1 MQYGSAMPRQARLD
15 VPGALHHIM
24 VRGINKTVLFEDKR
38 DKARFL
44 ERLGENVT
52 EGKCSIYA
60 WVLMDNHAHL
70 LFKSGQDGISAFM
83 RKLLTWYAQYFNR
96 RHKRTGHLFE
106 NRYKSILCDE
116 ENYLIALVRYIHLNP
131 IRAQIV
137 KTIEEL
143 DRYSWSGHGTI
154 IGTTKYPWMDVDS
167 VLSQFSDGKRK
178 AISQY
183 RRFIMEGLG
192 TERQPELTG
201 GGLIRSQGGWSRVL
215 ALRRAGQKEES
226 DERILGS
233 GDFVHAI
240 IRETEERQ
248 LRQTRLRRSRKGIGG
263 IIREECGKRGVNEE
277 ELVQGSRRRKVSE
290 TRAVIA
296 CRCKQE
302 LGISGAEIARH
313 LGVNTTSI
321 NRAVE
326 KADGLLGRR

>member
-24 VRGINKTVLFEDKR
+24 VRGINKTDLFEDKR

-70 LFKSGQDGISAFM
+70 LFKSGQDGISAVM

-263 IIREECGKRGVNEE
+263 IIREECGKHGVNEE